1 MKRCNQKEVNLSKEF
16 LSGIFLEIPN
26 DFRSLQENGRSK
38 LVGVE
43 RITTHPHT
51 EPFSK
56 ITSHNIINLQNTQLL
71 HTERIYLYSGT
82 KTGTNRIVFLYNL
95 LI

>member
-1 MKRCNQKEVNLSKEF
+1 MDME
-16 LSGIFLEIPN
+16 GIEM
-26 DFRSLQENGRSK
+26 
-38 LVGVE
+38 VGVE

>member
-1 MKRCNQKEVNLSKEF
+1 MIAKWEYFEDFVIIENSCDYRLLQKNSREVV
-16 LSGIFLEIPN
+16 
-26 DFRSLQENGRSK
+26 
-38 LVGVE
+38 VGVE